1 MDIVL
6 TILRDSTRDA
16 RGVGVFFLTLAVL
29 EAIGILIQSAYRR
42 KSRNRKSKKHA
53 SHAARNR
60 RSNRRSR

>member
-1 MDIVL
+1 MDIVF

-16 RGVGVFFLTLAVL
+16 RDVGVFFLTLAVL

-42 KSRNRKSKKHA
+42 KRRNRKSKKHA